1 MKDALV
7 RRPLSDLAITLVSV
21 AIGEPYETSLK
32 KMGATARDAGFNRTL
47 LWTRQEFLA
56 DPNAIKHRASLE
68 KMQQGHRQRKKRH
81 PYDRPYCGSFKPF
94 VILRALLESRDG
106 DYVMWSDASKYHDAR
121 YIGVSVRDAVAVL
134 TGRVSAA
141 RPPAATS
148 VQPTRSRT
156 GSSAGLPS
164 RAEPAAALGESCT
177 ATASTAIANSSW
189 RTTIA
194 GASTRG
200 RCARMPTRFRTPL
213 GTDART

>member
-141 RPPAATS
+141 RPPSRNISAAYAKS
-148 VQPTRSRT
+148 HWFQRRT
-156 GSSAGLPS
+156 
-164 RAEPAAALGESCT
+164 AEPRRASRSAWESCT

-189 RTTIA
+189 RTTVA

-213 GTDART
+213 GTDACT